1 MSRSLL
7 SGLDPAYLAA
17 KARLAAGKT
26 AGRPLPKRQYGRT
39 REKLRKQLGLLIS
52 NPRHPSL
59 GIKKIKG
66 TRSIFEARVDD
77 HYRFTF
83 EFGERNEI
91 ILRVIGAH
99 NSALK
104 KP

>member
-1 MSRSLL
+1 MKLKENLRLTRTERFKKSVLE
-7 SGLDPAYLAA
+7 LDV
-17 KARLAAGKT
+17 
-26 AGRPLPKRQYGRT
+26 RT
-39 REKLRKQLGLLIS
+39 REKLRKQLEILIS

-66 TRSIFEARVDD
+66 TKTIFEARVNDR
-77 HYRFTF
+77 YRFTF
-83 EFGERNEI
+83 EYGEKGEI
-91 ILRVIGAH
+91 ILRVVGTH

>member
-1 MSRSLL
+1 MKLREGLRLTRTERFKRSVLD
-7 SGLDPAYLAA
+7 LDPRA
-17 KARLAAGKT
+17 
-26 AGRPLPKRQYGRT
+26 
-39 REKLRKQLGLLIS
+39 REKLRKQLGVLIS

-66 TRSIFEARVDD
+66 TRSIFEARVND

-83 EFGERNEI
+83 EYGEKNEI
-91 ILRVIGAH
+91 ILRVVGPH
-99 NSALK
+99 NAALK

>member
-1 MSRSLL
+1 MKSRE
-7 SGLDPAYLAA
+7 GL
-17 KARLAAGKT
+17 RLTRTERFKKSV
-26 AGRPLPKRQYGRT
+26 LDLDGRT
-39 REKLRKQLGLLIS
+39 REKRRKQLEILIS

-59 GIKKIKG
+59 GVRKVKG

-83 EFGERNEI
+83 EYGEKNEI
-91 ILRVIGAH
+91 VLRVVGPH
-99 NSALK
+99 NSTLK

>member
-1 MSRSLL
+1 MKLKENLRLTRTERFKKSVLE
-7 SGLDPAYLAA
+7 LDV
-17 KARLAAGKT
+17 
-26 AGRPLPKRQYGRT
+26 RT
-39 REKLRKQLGLLIS
+39 REKLRKQLEILIS

-66 TRSIFEARVDD
+66 TKTIFEARVNDRT
-77 HYRFTF
+77 RFTF
-83 EFGERNEI
+83 EYGEKGEI
-91 ILRVIGAH
+91 ILRVVGPH

>member
-1 MSRSLL
+1 MKWKESLKL
-7 SGLDPAYLAA
+7 ARTERFKKSALELD
-17 KARLAAGKT
+17 
-26 AGRPLPKRQYGRT
+26 GRT
-39 REKLRKQLGLLIS
+39 RKKLRKQLEILIS
-52 NPRHPSL
+52 DPRHPSL
-59 GIKKIKG
+59 SVKKIRG
-66 TRSIFEARVDD
+66 TKAIFEARVDD

-91 ILRVIGAH
+91 ILRVVGPH